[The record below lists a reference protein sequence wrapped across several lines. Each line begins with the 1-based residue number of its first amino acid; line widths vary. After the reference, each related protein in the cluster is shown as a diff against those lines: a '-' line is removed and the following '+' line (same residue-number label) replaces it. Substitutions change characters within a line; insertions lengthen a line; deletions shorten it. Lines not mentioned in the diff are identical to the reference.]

1 MSSREAA
8 ELAVGDLVA
17 VVRTIVGL
25 ARPLEAVCLGSGISF
40 AQYRLLVALEQDGGR
55 AGEIAARIGVNRSPL
70 SALATGLE
78 RARLVTRD
86 DVAADLRGVRLELT
100 PEGERALEG
109 AELRM
114 SQALLEQARGA
125 GSERIAE
132 LRRLFVRA
140 FLRLAAETK
149 PIAPQ
154 WPAEA
159 QTASP
164 PTR

>member
-1 MSSREAA
+1 MRTREAA
-8 ELAVGDLVA
+8 ELAIGDLVA

-55 AGEIAARIGVNRSPL
+55 AGELAARIGVNRSTL

-78 RARLVTRD
+78 KARLVTRD

-114 SQALLEQARGA
+114 CQALLEQAREA
-125 GSERIAE
+125 GSDRIAE

-149 PIAPQ
+149 PIAAP
-154 WPAEA
+154 WPAETQA
-159 QTASP
+159 AAP
-164 PTR
+164 PSR

>member
-1 MSSREAA
+1 MRTREGA
-8 ELAVGDLVA
+8 ELAIGDLVA

-55 AGEIAARIGVNRSPL
+55 AGELAARIGVNRSTL

-78 RARLVTRD
+78 KARLVTRD

-100 PEGERALEG
+100 PEGERALAG

-114 SQALLEQARGA
+114 SQALLEQAREA

-149 PIAPQ
+149 PLAPP
-154 WPAEA
+154 WPGET
-159 QTASP
+159 QTTSP
-164 PTR
+164 PRR

>member
-1 MSSREAA
+1 VSSREAA
-8 ELAVGDLVA
+8 DLAIGDLVA

-40 AQYRLLVALEQDGGR
+40 AQYRLLVALERDGGR
-55 AGEIAARIGVNRSPL
+55 AGEIAARIGVNRSTL
-70 SALATGLE
+70 SALANGLE
-78 RARLVTRD
+78 KARLVTRD

-100 PEGERALEG
+100 PEGERALAG

-114 SQALLEQARGA
+114 AQALLEQARESGA
-125 GSERIAE
+125 ERIGE

-149 PIAPQ
+149 PLAPP
-154 WPAEA
+154 WPADA
-159 QTASP
+159 QTAPP